1 MRPRYEKKQPF
12 DKLRANGK
20 DKRRLCRPDQF
31 GNIALEGAK
40 MAGLGQKFERHR
52 PLIGKLLFEI
62 AIIFIGVTA
71 AFALESARQ
80 GRAEASYRSSMI
92 AALIPTLDDIELHNR
107 NVIAGAARN
116 IVAFDAAL
124 ARGQQPKLPIYRETG
139 GERPPVR
146 AWDGIVAT
154 GVSQSLP
161 PDVYFELM
169 QFYNRL
175 ESAGER
181 YIRYAQMTEQQI
193 YPLGPDQRGIY
204 DPGSGRLK
212 PQYAAY
218 VDRLREQ
225 VVIHEGL
232 GRQAKRLK
240 NKLQVLD

>member
-1 MRPRYEKKQPF
+1 MAE
-12 DKLRANGK
+12 LG
-20 DKRRLCRPDQF
+20 
-31 GNIALEGAK
+31 EG
-40 MAGLGQKFERHR
+40 LERHR

-62 AIIFIGVTA
+62 VIIFIGVTA
-71 AFALESARQ
+71 AFALEAARQ
-80 GRAEASYRSSMI
+80 ERSDAAYRKSMI
-92 AALIPTLDDIELHNR
+92 AALIPTLDDIEIHNR
-107 NVIAGAARN
+107 NVIAGAATN

-124 ARGQQPKLPIYRETG
+124 ARGERPKLPIYREVG

-154 GVSQSLP
+154 GVSKSLP

-181 YIRYAQMTEQQI
+181 YIRYVQTTEQQI
-193 YPLGPDQRGIY
+193 YPLGPEQHGIY
-204 DPGSGRLK
+204 DPASGKLK

-225 VVIHEGL
+225 VVIHENL
-232 GRQAKRLK
+232 GRQAKQLK
-240 NKLQVLD
+240 SKLQRLD